1 MGASYE
7 TETKRLGST
16 VSKTGKVLRALRP
29 KSEQRC
35 SDGPGENPRGIG
47 INVYSMKTHV
57 RRSVRDWAIL
67 YQASVSEEG
76 ATTVRY
82 WGEAFT

>member
-1 MGASYE
+1 MSPYVSKAHVQPLRLPSPHVGAAVCCLCYDTWQRMDE
-7 TETKRLGST
+7 GKRLGST

-47 INVYSMKTHV
+47 ISVYST
-57 RRSVRDWAIL
+57 
-67 YQASVSEEG
+67 G
-76 ATTVRY
+76 ALCP
-82 WGEAFT
+82 